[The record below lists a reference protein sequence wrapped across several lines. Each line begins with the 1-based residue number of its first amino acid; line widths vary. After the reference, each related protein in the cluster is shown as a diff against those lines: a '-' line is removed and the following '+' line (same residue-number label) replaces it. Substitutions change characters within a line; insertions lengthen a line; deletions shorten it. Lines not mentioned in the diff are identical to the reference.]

1 MDNIIEFDFP
11 TNQVSNII
19 KVIGV
24 GGGGGNAVKNMYKQ
38 GIHDVSFVLCNT
50 DSQALYRSDIPVKI
64 QLGKTGLGAGNNP
77 MKGKEAAE
85 ESIDSIKELFNDTT
99 KMVFVT
105 AGMGGG
111 TGTGAAP
118 VIANVAKEMGIL
130 TVGIVT
136 IPFLFEKKPKIMQA
150 LKGVEEMK
158 KNVDALLVINNER
171 LREIYTDGIT
181 TAKDAFSK
189 ADDILTTATKSIAE
203 IITVEGT
210 INRDFR
216 DVETI
221 MKNGGSAIMATGKA
235 KGKYRIQ
242 NAILNALNSP
252 LLNDNEIEQAQ
263 KLLYILYASKDNP
276 ILIDELSELDS
287 FMAEL
292 NTDIEVI
299 WGLYDDDSL
308 GEEVKITLIATGFN
322 NRKNTI
328 TDTSEEARLK
338 GQIEKYYKSSSKP
351 MSKQTQF
358 IVKEPINNNVT
369 EVLKEK
375 QEAISFEEKE
385 EVIVPSKKEKLINR
399 LSNIINKLMEEE

>member
-85 ESIDSIKELFNDTT
+85 ESIDSSKELFNDTT

-292 NTDIEVI
+292 DTDIEVI